1 MRALRWALVKLRRVR
16 LPDQTTRLRCACLI
30 AVVRGA
36 CEVDGW
42 ARAFGG
48 AAALLQV
55 VADLSALAMVRK
67 MAASGQA
74 HANATRMRVAVSMT
88 RAATL
93 SNPRRRV
100 ANSAVFGFPLDAPHE
115 PERGGVKDQK
125 NLVGVGRAAR
135 GAVAGK
141 LRLYSLIR
149 FSARPRESTK
159 LLARMTDP
167 LIRPNPNDHD
177 GYVPNVLYSCGAL
190 VHQRTLLLPYA
201 IADSFTTFA
210 SVPLD
215 RLLAAMA

>member
-48 AAALLQV
+48 
-55 VADLSALAMVRK
+55 VRK

-210 SVPLD
+210 SVVG
-215 RLLAAMA
+215 